1 MCTTKLPQLVRGHM
15 ALCSQRMV
23 VPTIA
28 ESVQVILQAWKKH
41 KVAAE
46 EVCLIGNAEEALF
59 FKVVENIIV
68 DYRLQLP
75 TGLSTAAQSWK
86 M

>member
-1 MCTTKLPQLVRGHM
+1 MCTTELPQLVRGHV
-15 ALCSQRMV
+15 ALCSQWMV

-28 ESVQVILQAWKKH
+28 ESIQVILQAWEEH

-46 EVCLIGNAEEALF
+46 EVYFIGDAEEALF

-68 DYRLQLP
+68 DAGYSCPQVSPQPLNP
-75 TGLSTAAQSWK
+75 GK
-86 M
+86 C